1 MIDWLQWLSEAVGD
15 GPAAMVSVLA
25 AEGSAPRDAGTRM
38 IVTAERAL
46 GTIGGGN
53 LEFRALEQARAIL
66 GQPPGSWRVQDYPL
80 GPLLGQCCGGRVRLL
95 VEHVDATRLHWIG
108 QAAEGR
114 ALVTT
119 LARSQVER
127 RVVDEITPTLLS
139 ARGEGPR
146 EGSSF
151 TETLGGRRRPI
162 YLFGAG
168 HVGQAI
174 ARHAVSLPFRLAWF
188 DSRPV
193 FGSIDGVTIVPE
205 KAMTQCLAEAPPP
218 AAVVIMTH
226 DHALDFRLTEA
237 ALSRAPFAFLGLIGS
252 ATKRARFLSRLERA
266 GVSEAARGRLTC
278 PIGLEGVIG
287 KEPDVIA
294 IAVLAQLLQLPKTD
308 LAAAA
313 AEAEMRCAVG

>member
-1 MIDWLQWLSEAVGD
+1 MIDWLQWLRDATGE

-25 AEGSAPRDAGTRM
+25 VEGSAPRDPGTRM
-38 IVTAERAL
+38 IVTAERVF

-53 LEFRALEQARAIL
+53 LEFRVLDQARAIL
-66 GQPPGSWRVQDYPL
+66 GHPPGAWRVQDYPL

-95 VEHVDATRLHWIG
+95 VEHVDSVRLSWVG
-108 QAAEGR
+108 SAQDGR

-119 LARSQVER
+119 LKRAHVER
-127 RVVDEITPTLLS
+127 RVVDDLAPTPLS
-139 ARGEGPR
+139 VRGEALR
-146 EGSSF
+146 EGASF
-151 TETLGGRRRPI
+151 AETLGGRRRTI

-174 ARHAVSLPFRLAWF
+174 ARHAASLPFRLAWF
-188 DSRPV
+188 DTRPV

-205 KAMTQCLAEAPPP
+205 TAMAQCIAEAPAS

-226 DHALDFRLTEA
+226 DHALDFHLTEA
-237 ALSRAPFAFLGLIGS
+237 ALRGSSFAFLGLIGS

-266 GVSEAARGRLTC
+266 GVSEAARARLTC
-278 PIGLEGVIG
+278 PIGVEGVAG

-294 IAVLAQLLQLPKTD
+294 IAVLAQLLQLPARD
-308 LAAAA
+308 LVG
-313 AEAEMRCAVG
+313 EAGTL